1 MRFLRLTLLVSFFL
15 LGPIGAYAHEFKV
28 GDIEITHPWARA
40 TPPGATVGGGY
51 LTITNHGSQPDR
63 LTAVSTPIAGMTQL
77 HRMTMEG
84 DIAKMEEL
92 PDGIE
97 IPPGASVELKP
108 QSLHIMFM
116 ALKKPFKEKES
127 FEAELTFEKA
137 GKVTVEFEI
146 EPMDADG
153 SMDMNME

>member
-1 MRFLRLTLLVSFFL
+1 MMV
-15 LGPIGAYAHEFKV
+15 
-28 GDIEITHPWARA
+28 
-40 TPPGATVGGGY
+40 
-51 LTITNHGSQPDR
+51 
-63 LTAVSTPIAGMTQL
+63 
-77 HRMTMEG
+77 MEG
-84 DIAKMEEL
+84 DVAKMREL

-108 QSLHIMFM
+108 HSLHIMFLG
-116 ALKKPFKEKES
+116 LKKPLNEKES